1 MSQIH
6 KDSISQQRGRP
17 RYPQV
22 DTAILQ
28 ATLRLLAT
36 KGYARMTMDD
46 IAAEAGIGKP
56 TIYLPYK
63 GKIAVATAALASL
76 EVQKAPNILT
86 RSDSKNDLVAQLRL
100 YQDIM
105 AELATC
111 MQMTATLLAEEH
123 HTPQLLALFRQQVI
137 TPRRQLIRHV
147 LEQGVQLGHIRADLH
162 LDMTV
167 ELLLGAYYAH
177 YLIGEP
183 FPASWA
189 QQVVATIWPTIATCH
204 PSAQ

>member
-1 MSQIH
+1 MSRIH

-22 DTAILQ
+22 DKAILQ

-56 TIYLPYK
+56 TIYLRYN
-63 GKIAVATAALASL
+63 GKIDVATAALAHINL
-76 EVQKAPNILT
+76 QKAPPT
-86 RSDSKNDLVAQLRL
+86 TADSKNDLIAQLRL
-100 YQDIM
+100 HQDIM
-105 AELATC
+105 AELATS
-111 MQMTATLLAEEH
+111 MQMIATLLAEEH

-137 TPRRQLIRHV
+137 TPQRQLIRHV
-147 LEQGVQLGHIRADLH
+147 LAQGVQLGHIRADLD
-162 LDMTV
+162 LDIAV
-167 ELLLGAYYAH
+167 ELLLGAHYAH
-177 YLIGEP
+177 YLLGEP

-189 QQVVATIWPTIATCH
+189 EQVVATMWPTIATCH